1 MTAVVRRSMNL
12 GAVRRHHLSM
22 LLESLLQEGPASRA
36 VLARRIGVTK
46 ATASA
51 LVADLAARC
60 LIIEGGASS
69 AGTAGRPG
77 VEVAAAGWSVGAL
90 GLQIEVDRVVAC
102 VVDLAGA
109 VRIEHRVD
117 GDNRRTVPARVLGRV
132 EAVAKQALAEAGAA
146 GIRCVG
152 GALAIP
158 GLVDPSTRALFV
170 APNLHWLDVDL
181 TRLDQALGF
190 ELGVDNEANLGALAE
205 LRAGAAVG
213 LRTFVYVSGGVGI
226 GGGLVIDGALVR
238 GVHGFAGE
246 IGHVVVDPNGPQCAC
261 GSRGCLEAH
270 AGTGSGATPE
280 QVARAL
286 TVALRSVVHLVD
298 PQAIILGGDLAASAE
313 VTERVAEQLR
323 QETLGGRWR
332 PCEVR
337 RSILGTD
344 AAAIGAAATVLN
356 ATLADPTLVPLS
368 A

>member
-1 MTAVVRRSMNL
+1 MDL
-12 GAVRRHHLSM
+12 GAVRRHNLSM

-36 VLARRIGVTK
+36 DLARRIGVTK
-46 ATASA
+46 ATAST
-51 LVADLAARC
+51 LVADLEARA
-60 LIIEGGASS
+60 LVSQRGSPS
-69 AGTAGRPG
+69 AGKPGRPG
-77 VEVAAAGWSVGAL
+77 VEVGAAGWSVGAL

-102 VVDLAGA
+102 VVDLAGE

-117 GDNRRTVPARVLGRV
+117 GDNRRTAQKRVLARV
-132 EAVAKQALAEAGAA
+132 EAVAKQALADAGRA
-146 GIRCVG
+146 GLRCVG
-152 GALAIP
+152 GALAVP

-181 TRLDQALGF
+181 ARLDHALGF
-190 ELGVDNEANLGALAE
+190 ELGVDNEANLGTLAE
-205 LRAGAAVG
+205 LRFGAAVG

-226 GGGLVIDGALVR
+226 GGGLVLDGALVR

-246 IGHVVVDPNGPQCAC
+246 IGHVVVDPDGPACSC

-270 AGTGSGATPE
+270 VGSDTGATPE

-313 VTERVAEQLR
+313 VAEQVAEQLR

-337 RSILGTD
+337 RSILGPD
-344 AAAIGAAATVLN
+344 AAAIGAAATVLD
-356 ATLADPTLVPLS
+356 AIAADPTLVPLS